1 MSTNNGRS
9 CIPYWHI
16 LSAVVDEHNT
26 AHKNHH
32 GRNHMPLSHFDYG
45 KWIYWWNRLIIIE
58 KDNLY
63 INILVCHKVARTLY
77 SSHIQFD
84 WNYISFLY
92 LW

>member
-16 LSAVVDEHNT
+16 LSAVVAEHNT

-77 SSHIQFD
+77 SSHI
-84 WNYISFLY
+84 
-92 LW
+92 